1 VVLLVSD
8 PSLTVWGSRL
18 DLPNQVT
25 AQMEIQAFTVA
36 MVRNLVLYL
45 RTCDGLIARYAY
57 VPRSVTRAR
66 SSGTHVREP
75 TVLDALTDAQP

>member
-1 VVLLVSD
+1 VLLVSD
-8 PSLTVWGSRL
+8 PSLTVWCSRL

-45 RTCDGLIARYAY
+45 RACDWLIARYA
-57 VPRSVTRAR
+57 
-66 SSGTHVREP
+66 
-75 TVLDALTDAQP
+75 